1 MYNKHIIQEV
11 FRMKT
16 EKEINMLI
24 VEAKKE
30 VDRLEEQRHKDLG
43 NSMNFIHNEIELQR
57 TLAQIE
63 AYEETLN

>member
-1 MYNKHIIQEV
+1 
-11 FRMKT
+11 
-16 EKEINMLI
+16 MLI